1 MANSSDES
9 NKGPELARRAFLGA
23 ATLGTGA
30 ALAGVPTP
38 ALAATASPQ
47 VDFPSDPRTFGGG
60 PAGTNNRAE
69 IDLFDCEVEGH

>member
-47 VDFPSDPRTFGGG
+47 VDFPSDPRIFGGG